1 MLRNT
6 FTNRLLLVT
15 AVLFTAS
22 LLFFANACN
31 EKLGVV
37 DAEKDFPAI
46 GDISSE
52 FIGDFGEGYL
62 IGFHGKPDEDLV
74 RGAGGRVIHTYRNFP
89 VIHMDIPEQALRGL
103 ERAPGVKFIE
113 RNGIARTMFDFSSHC
128 PANEYYCAHGKIK
141 TYHLSRIG
149 AQAAWQSSTGQGI
162 RIAILDTG
170 IDGSHKDLKKNL
182 AQDGFTAFNTGPPRN
197 RHWHVDPDGH
207 GTHVAG
213 IAGASGQVGDYTNA
227 LAGVAPDV
235 TLVSVRVL
243 GGGGGTWSNIAAGI
257 DWCIDNEIDII
268 NMSLGGVYS
277 ETVDLSTQTAWNAGL
292 LLVAAA
298 GNMGAY
304 DNDDVIYPAALEQV
318 IAVSSANL
326 EVDDIRHSSSRG
338 PEVELIAPGS
348 AIFSTYT
355 NELGYLRMSGTSMA
369 SPFVAGVAALI
380 WSNDSELS
388 NQQVRDLLSGHTE
401 DLGLDPDLQGS
412 GLVRADKVLGVETVH
427 LSGVVSGSG
436 SDDPLFAATLSL
448 DQNGTGFST
457 VTAGDMGHHLFVPSG
472 DYAATVSYP
481 YDFDDLTDNLTVYMG
496 QPAIHNFILSD
507 DGDDDDNGEPP
518 PVETYTITA
527 SAGTGGTINP
537 FGEVVVNEGANQ
549 MFTIAA
555 SSGFQI
561 SDVLVDGYSV
571 GAVSNYTFNNVTAN
585 YTIHAKFE
593 EVPPVETYTITASA
607 GPGGTIDPLG
617 PVTVD
622 EGANQMFTIAASSGF
637 QISDVLVDGS
647 TVGAVS
653 SYTFNNVTD
662 DHTIHATFET
672 AATAPL
678 SIEVFDL
685 TNTSNPQFARVTVH
699 WEVSGENLSTVVVAI
714 TGPNSDSRTWNL
726 SGSTAS
732 GQHEFAFR
740 RGWGDY
746 TVTLTVTDASGTKS
760 DTKNIPL

>member
-170 IDGSHKDLKKNL
+170 IDGSHKDLKNNL

-213 IAGASGQVGDYTNA
+213 IAGASGQVGTFTNA
-227 LAGVAPDV
+227 LIGVAPDV
-235 TLVSVRVL
+235 TLVSVKVL

-257 DWCIDNEIDII
+257 DWSIDNNIDII
-268 NMSLGGVYS
+268 NMSLGGTYS
-277 ETVDLSTQTAWNAGL
+277 HTVDLSVQSAWNAGL

-298 GNMGAY
+298 GNMGTY

-318 IAVSSANL
+318 IAVSAADVLVN
-326 EVDDIRHSSSRG
+326 DIRHTSSRG
-338 PEVELIAPGS
+338 PEVELMAPGS
-348 AIFSTYT
+348 AIFSSYT
-355 NELGYLRMSGTSMA
+355 NALGYVRMSGTSMA

-380 WSNDSELS
+380 WSSDASLTHQE
-388 NQQVRDLLSGHTE
+388 VRNLLSDHSE
-401 DLGLDPDLQGS
+401 DLGLDPDLQGA
-412 GLVRADKVLGVETVH
+412 GLVRADKALGIETVH

-436 SDDPLFAATLSL
+436 SDDPLYAATLSL
-448 DQNGTGFST
+448 DQNGTAFST
-457 VTAGDMGHHLFVPSG
+457 VTAGDMGYHLLVPSG
-472 DYAATVSYP
+472 DYAVTVSYP

-496 QPAIHNFILSD
+496 QPAVHNFILSD

-527 SAGTGGTINP
+527 SAGTGGTIYP
-537 FGEVVVNEGANQ
+537 SGEVYVDAGGSQTFDITPLENYE
-549 MFTIAA
+549 IE
-555 SSGFQI
+555 
-561 SDVLVDGYSV
+561 DVFVDGQPV
-571 GAVSNYTFNNVTAN
+571 GVYTSYTFTNVTAD
-585 YTIHAKFE
+585 Y
-593 EVPPVETYTITASA
+593 S
-607 GPGGTIDPLG
+607 
-617 PVTVD
+617 
-622 EGANQMFTIAASSGF
+622 
-637 QISDVLVDGS
+637 
-647 TVGAVS
+647 
-653 SYTFNNVTD
+653 
-662 DHTIHATFET
+662 IHATFEELED
-672 AATAPL
+672 PDDPGDPGDDPDDPDDPGPEPNDP
-678 SIEVFDL
+678 SIDTFIL
-685 TNTSNPQFARVTVH
+685 TNTSNPQFARVTVN
-699 WEVSGENLSTVVVAI
+699 WEVSGEDLSTVDIVV
-714 TGPNSDSRTWNL
+714 TGENSDSASL
-726 SGSTAS
+726 DVSGNSAS
-732 GQHEFAFR
+732 GTYEFSFR
-740 RGWGDY
+740 RGFGDY
-746 TVTLTVTDASGTKS
+746 TVTLIVTDDSGGTDS
-760 DTKNIPL
+760 DSKNISL

>member
-6 FTNRLLLVT
+6 FSKRLLLVT

-22 LLFFANACN
+22 LMFFANACN

-89 VIHMDIPEQALRGL
+89 VIHMDIPEQALKGL

-304 DNDDVIYPAALEQV
+304 DNDDVIYPAALGQV

-326 EVDDIRHSSSRG
+326 EVDNIRHTSSRG
-338 PEVELIAPGS
+338 LEVELIAPGS
-348 AIFSTYT
+348 SIFSTYT
-355 NELGYLRMSGTSMA
+355 NELGYVRMSGTSMA

-380 WSNDSELS
+380 WSSNASLS
-388 NQQVRDLLSGHTE
+388 HQEVRDLLSASVE
-401 DLGLDPDLQGS
+401 DLGLDQSLQGA
-412 GLVRADKVLGVETVH
+412 GLVRADKALGVETVH

-457 VTAGDMGHHLFVPSG
+457 VTAGDMGYHLFVPAG
-472 DYAATVSYP
+472 DYAVTVSYP
-481 YDFDDLTDNLTVYMG
+481 YDFDDLTDVLTVNDN
-496 QPAIHNFILSD
+496 QPAVHDFILSD
-507 DGDDDDNGEPP
+507 DGDDNDNGEPP
-518 PVETYTITA
+518 PVETFTITATAGEGGSITPSGPVTVNEGADQSFTIIADDGYQISYVLVDGYSVSVESSYTFENVTADHTIHASFAAVPNYTITS
-527 SAGTGGTINP
+527 SAGDDGSINP
-537 FGEVVVNEGANQ
+537 LGEVVVNEGANQ
-549 MFTIAA
+549 TFSIIANE
-555 SSGFQI
+555 GFQI
-561 SDVLVDGYSV
+561 SDVKVNGILV
-571 GAVSNYTFNNVTAN
+571 
-585 YTIHAKFE
+585 
-593 EVPPVETYTITASA
+593 EVE
-607 GPGGTIDPLG
+607 
-617 PVTVD
+617 
-622 EGANQMFTIAASSGF
+622 
-637 QISDVLVDGS
+637 
-647 TVGAVS
+647 S
-653 SYTFNNVTD
+653 SYTFYDVTAN
-662 DHTIHATFET
+662 HTIHAEFET

-678 SIEVFDL
+678 PIADFTL
-685 TNTSNPQFARVTVH
+685 TNTSNPQFARVMVD
-699 WEVSGENLSTVVVAI
+699 WEVSGEDLTEAELKI
-714 TGPNSDSRTWNL
+714 TGPNSETQELPVSGDS
-726 SGSTAS
+726 AS
-732 GQHEFAFR
+732 GQHEFSFR
-740 RGWGDY
+740 RGWGTY
-746 TVTLTVTDASGTKS
+746 TVILKVTDNNGTTEERKEI
-760 DTKNIPL
+760 TL